1 MVRAIERSGSEEY
14 FNATTSGDFKVE
26 VKLQFILNEPNE
38 YSLNILLKYA
48 SRETPEKLKIQRY
61 KHTKAK

>member
-1 MVRAIERSGSEEY
+1 MVRAIERSSYGEY

-48 SRETPEKLKIQRY
+48 
-61 KHTKAK
+61 